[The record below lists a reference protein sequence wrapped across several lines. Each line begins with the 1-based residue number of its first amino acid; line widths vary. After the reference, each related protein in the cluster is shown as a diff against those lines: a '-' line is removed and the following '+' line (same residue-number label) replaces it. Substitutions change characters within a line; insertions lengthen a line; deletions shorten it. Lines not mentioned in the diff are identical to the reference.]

1 MKLLSFLSITLFFF
15 YGSFAQSLSI
25 SGKVDGLA
33 DGDVL
38 LGYYYGDKQYVK
50 DTVQS
55 VNGSFIFQSDEALE
69 AGMYFM
75 LLSDKNFFQLI
86 VDSSQ
91 VFSFHTSVKDLIG
104 EMKIT
109 GSKENKL
116 FYNYQQFTQQKGIE
130 VQPLKAE
137 LKTLDKDSKK
147 RIKLENKIKIINE
160 EVATFKADFL
170 EANPEQ
176 LFAKILHALEP
187 ISIPESPILKSGTID
202 STFQYIYFKK
212 HFWDA
217 IDLSDDRMVR
227 TPVFHT
233 KMEKF
238 LVEYTPQISD
248 SIVKYVDVLIA
259 QLPKDSDLF
268 KYVVNWTTHH
278 YESSKIMGHDAVFVH
293 MVFTY
298 FITRQASWVDEVQLT
313 NIIDK
318 AMRISPNLIGSI
330 APFITLPDDKGV
342 VQDMHSIEAPF
353 TILFFYDPDCGHCK
367 KETPLVKE
375 TLEKYMDRGV
385 KVYAVCTEFDDVMWK
400 EFIVEFGVEDWINV
414 NDIENSSNFR
424 GKYNVMGTP
433 RLFVLDAKKKII
445 AKQIDAAAL
454 DEILENEFKILGN
467 E

>member
-1 MKLLSFLSITLFFF
+1 
-15 YGSFAQSLSI
+15 
-25 SGKVDGLA
+25 
-33 DGDVL
+33 
-38 LGYYYGDKQYVK
+38 
-50 DTVQS
+50 
-55 VNGSFIFQSDEALE
+55 
-69 AGMYFM
+69 
-75 LLSDKNFFQLI
+75 
-86 VDSSQ
+86 
-91 VFSFHTSVKDLIG
+91 
-104 EMKIT
+104 
-109 GSKENKL
+109 
-116 FYNYQQFTQQKGIE
+116 
-130 VQPLKAE
+130 

-170 EANPEQ
+170 AANPKQ
-176 LFAKILHALEP
+176 LFAKILLALEP
-187 ISIPESPILKSGTID
+187 ISIPESPILESGVMD

-298 FITRQASWVDEVQLT
+298 FITRQAPWVDEVQLT

-414 NDIENSSNFR
+414 NDIENTSNFR

-467 E
+467 K

>member
-55 VNGSFIFQSDEALE
+55 VNGSFIFESDEALE

-86 VDSSQ
+86 IDSSQ

-109 GSKENKL
+109 DSKENTL

-170 EANPEQ
+170 AANPEQ
-176 LFAKILHALEP
+176 LFAKILLALEP
-187 ISIPESPILKSGTID
+187 ISIPESPILESGVID

-227 TPVFHT
+227 TPIFHT

-298 FITRQASWVDEVQLT
+298 FITRQAPWVDEVQLT

-414 NDIENSSNFR
+414 IDIENSSNFR

>member
-25 SGKVDGLA
+25 SGKVDGLS

-86 VDSSQ
+86 IDSSQ

-109 GSKENKL
+109 DSKENTL

-160 EVATFKADFL
+160 EVATLKADFL
-170 EANPEQ
+170 ASNPEQ
-176 LFAKILHALEP
+176 LFAKILLALEP
-187 ISIPESPILKSGTID
+187 ISIPESPILESGVID

-278 YESSKIMGHDAVFVH
+278 YESSNIMGHDAVFVH

-298 FITRQASWVDEVQLT
+298 FITRQAPWVDEVQLT

-414 NDIENSSNFR
+414 IDIENSSNFR

>member
-1 MKLLSFLSITLFFF
+1 
-15 YGSFAQSLSI
+15 
-25 SGKVDGLA
+25 
-33 DGDVL
+33 
-38 LGYYYGDKQYVK
+38 
-50 DTVQS
+50 
-55 VNGSFIFQSDEALE
+55 
-69 AGMYFM
+69 
-75 LLSDKNFFQLI
+75 
-86 VDSSQ
+86 
-91 VFSFHTSVKDLIG
+91 
-104 EMKIT
+104 
-109 GSKENKL
+109 
-116 FYNYQQFTQQKGIE
+116 
-130 VQPLKAE
+130 
-137 LKTLDKDSKK
+137 
-147 RIKLENKIKIINE
+147 
-160 EVATFKADFL
+160 
-170 EANPEQ
+170 
-176 LFAKILHALEP
+176 
-187 ISIPESPILKSGTID
+187 
-202 STFQYIYFKK
+202 
-212 HFWDA
+212 
-217 IDLSDDRMVR
+217 MVR

-298 FITRQASWVDEVQLT
+298 FITRQAPWVDEVQLT

-414 NDIENSSNFR
+414 NDNENRSNFR
-424 GKYNVMGTP
+424 CKYNVM
-433 RLFVLDAKKKII
+433 
-445 AKQIDAAAL
+445 
-454 DEILENEFKILGN
+454 
-467 E
+467 

>member
-1 MKLLSFLSITLFFF
+1 MKLLSFLSITFFFF
-15 YGSFAQSLSI
+15 YGSSAQSLSI
-25 SGKVDGLA
+25 KGKVDGLA

-55 VNGSFIFQSDEALE
+55 VNGSFIFESDETLE

-86 VDSSQ
+86 IDSSQ
-91 VFSFHTSVKDLIG
+91 VFSFHTSIKDLIG
-104 EMKIT
+104 EMKFT
-109 GSKENKL
+109 DSKENKL

-137 LKTLDKDSKK
+137 LKTLAKDSKK
-147 RIKLENKIKIINE
+147 RSKLENKIKIINE

-176 LFAKILHALEP
+176 LFAKILRALEP
-187 ISIPESPILKSGTID
+187 ISIPEPPILESGGID

-217 IDLSDDRMVR
+217 IDLFDDRMIR
-227 TPVFHT
+227 TPVFHS

-238 LVEYTPQISD
+238 LVEYTPQIAD

-330 APFITLPDDKGV
+330 APFMTLPDDKGV
-342 VQDMHSIEAPF
+342 LQDIHSIEAPF

-385 KVYAVCTEFDDVMWK
+385 KVYAVCTEFDVVMWK

-445 AKQIDAAAL
+445 AKHIDAAAL
-454 DEILENEFKILGN
+454 DEILENEFKIL
-467 E
+467 EDQ

>member
-86 VDSSQ
+86 IDSSQ

-109 GSKENKL
+109 DSKENTL

-170 EANPEQ
+170 AANPEQ
-176 LFAKILHALEP
+176 LFAKILLALEP
-187 ISIPESPILKSGTID
+187 ISIPESPILESGVID
-202 STFQYIYFKK
+202 STFQYTYFKK

-259 QLPKDSDLF
+259 KLPKDSDLF

-298 FITRQASWVDEVQLT
+298 FITRQAPWVDEVQLT

-414 NDIENSSNFR
+414 IDIENSSNFR

>member
-86 VDSSQ
+86 IDSSQ

-109 GSKENKL
+109 DSKENTL

-170 EANPEQ
+170 AANPEQ
-176 LFAKILHALEP
+176 LFAKILLALEP
-187 ISIPESPILKSGTID
+187 ISIPESPILESGVID

-298 FITRQASWVDEVQLT
+298 FITRQAPWVDEVQLT

-414 NDIENSSNFR
+414 IDIENSSNFR

>member
-25 SGKVDGLA
+25 SGKVDGLS

-86 VDSSQ
+86 IDSSQ

-109 GSKENKL
+109 DSKENTL

-170 EANPEQ
+170 AANPEQ
-176 LFAKILHALEP
+176 LFAKILLALEP
-187 ISIPESPILKSGTID
+187 ISIPESPILESGVID

-212 HFWDA
+212 HFWDT

-278 YESSKIMGHDAVFVH
+278 YESSNIMGHDAVFVH

-298 FITRQASWVDEVQLT
+298 FITRQAPWVDEVQLT

-414 NDIENSSNFR
+414 IDIENSSNFR